1 MRTHLL
7 LAAVV
12 ISHLS
17 LTAVLAA
24 ATVDDEGYPMGK
36 AGWGAF
42 AVPAPLSV
50 QAERDLLPGEGVVV
64 VHVRPNGTA
73 DALGLQR
80 GDVILSINDTPIA
93 NRRDIRN
100 LMTTITPGDAANVA
114 VVRGSGTTSELHGV
128 FKERTPRPPGSAP
141 WPGFRQPGDG
151 RPQGDGRPPSGFT
164 PEDPE
169 AVIDRQY
176 EQMLSERTTLLAAQ
190 ADLILAR
197 AAMPTDR
204 GAWFMHVDLHTQ
216 PEVMP

>member
-7 LAAVV
+7 LATML
-12 ISHLS
+12 ISHLP
-17 LTAVLAA
+17 LAA

-80 GDVILSINDTPIA
+80 GDVILAINDTPIV

-100 LMTTITPGDAANVA
+100 LMGTISPGDAANVS
-114 VVRGSGTTSELHGV
+114 VIRGNGVASELHGV
-128 FKERTPRPPGSAP
+128 FKERTPRPPGALPWGGVRPPGAP
-141 WPGFRQPGDG
+141 GEG
-151 RPQGDGRPPSGFT
+151 RPQGGPPGGFT

-169 AVIDRQY
+169 AAIDRQY
-176 EQMLSERTTLLAAQ
+176 EEMLSERKAMLAAQ
-190 ADLILAR
+190 ADLALAR
-197 AAMPTDR
+197 AAMPAER

-216 PEVMP
+216 TEDMP